1 MRLSVLLSAAVL
13 SFLFLLPQQGFSQ
26 QMSPQQRG
34 AQQLSWPPPASE
46 QLLHAQR
53 EAERAALYQADLQRL
68 YDAAKA
74 RGDKNEYKRL
84 KKELKRFREIVKALK
99 KDYEKAL
106 KLVNIGIQFDYLCAT
121 GQNPGMCRKCE
132 NGRVVIDDSYKP
144 GSCMKCENGQA
155 VYDNS
160 YLSSCTRCLNGKVVA
175 LNGKTCAPSTE
186 CYEYTC
192 QQGRCKGE
200 LIPRPS
206 PDNGQCVAAK

>member
-13 SFLFLLPQQGFSQ
+13 SFLFLLPQQGSSQ
-26 QMSPQQRG
+26 QLG
-34 AQQLSWPPPASE
+34 TPPASE

-53 EAERAALYQADLQRL
+53 EATRAALYLADLQRL

-74 RGDKNEYKRL
+74 RGDKNEYRRL
-84 KKELKRFREIVKALK
+84 KNEIKRVQKIAKALK
-99 KDYEKAL
+99 KDYKKAL
-106 KLVNIGIQFDYLCAT
+106 ELVNIGIQFDSLCAT

-160 YLSSCTRCLNGKVVA
+160 YLSSCKRCLNGKVVA
-175 LNGKTCAPSTE
+175 LNGRTCKPSTE
-186 CYEYTC
+186 CMEYTC
-192 QQGRCKGE
+192 EQGRCKGE